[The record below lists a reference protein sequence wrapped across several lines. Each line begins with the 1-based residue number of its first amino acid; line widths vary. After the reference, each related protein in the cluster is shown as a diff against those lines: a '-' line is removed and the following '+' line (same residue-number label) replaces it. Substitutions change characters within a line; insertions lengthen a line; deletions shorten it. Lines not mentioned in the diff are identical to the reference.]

1 MVFLAR
7 LNGFA
12 SIAFVLLLSVLSI
25 GGESAAR
32 RIGVPHHFT
41 LVLIAIVL
49 IVLAIVEYVDSRYLN
64 RRRA

>member
-1 MVFLAR
+1 R

-32 RIGVPHHFT
+32 RLGVPNHFT

-49 IVLAIVEYVDSRYLN
+49 IVLAIVEYVDTRYLS
-64 RRRA
+64 RRR